1 MAITRQKK
9 EELVAD
15 YINRLSESDGVIIA
29 DYRGLSVKEMEE
41 LRGKVREAEG
51 SFSIVKNTLVRRA
64 FSEAG
69 LVVPEEM
76 LIGPVGVGFGHHNL
90 TGVAKALTEF
100 AKESDVMTVKGGV
113 IGQNII
119 DEKAVK
125 DLADM
130 PPIEVLRGQLLGLL
144 NTPGTQLVTV
154 FNAPATE
161 MANVLSGGVR
171 QLVNV
176 LTAYSSKEAEA

>member
-1 MAITRQKK
+1 LAITRQKK

-15 YINRLSESDGVIIA
+15 YIDRLSESDGVIIA
-29 DYRGLSVKEMEE
+29 EYRGLSVKELEE

-51 SFSIVKNTLVRRA
+51 SFSVVKNTLARRA

-76 LIGPVGVGFGHHNL
+76 LIGPVGIGFGHHNL
-90 TGVAKALTEF
+90 TGVAKAVTDF
-100 AKESDVMTVKGGV
+100 AKGNDFMAVKGGV

-130 PPIEVLRGQLLGLL
+130 PPIEVLRAQLLGLL

-154 FNAPATE
+154 LNAPATQ
-161 MANVLSGGVR
+161 MANVLSGSVR
-171 QLVNV
+171 QLLNV
-176 LTAYSSKEAEA
+176 FTAYSSKESEA